1 MPKPVTSEFS
11 VPWHRLGL
19 FALVSI
25 SLAVAVGGSLTHAA
39 GPLAGGRI
47 TAERDL
53 VFEDRGDGAVVAIS
67 AGDHKVVE
75 VFQGENGFIR
85 GTLRG
90 FARVRRSE
98 HIGSAAPFRLALWSD
113 DRLTL
118 DDPATGRHV
127 ELLAFGPSNAG
138 VFARL
143 LTTQVGTL

>member
-1 MPKPVTSEFS
+1 MPPPRPPEVSI
-11 VPWHRLGL
+11 PWPRLGL

-25 SLAVAVGGSLTHAA
+25 SLAVAVGGSLTHAGA
-39 GPLAGGRI
+39 PMVDGRI
-47 TAERDL
+47 TEQRDL
-53 VFEDRGDGAVVAIS
+53 LFEDRDDGAVVVSS

-75 VFQGENGFIR
+75 VFEGENGFLR

-98 HIGSAAPFRLALWSD
+98 HIGSAAPFRLARWSD

-143 LTTQVGTL
+143 LEARTGAS